1 MEPRGL
7 VLSASEEVTLRR
19 VALGQSDIGRLP
31 RADLQH
37 LLKLDLV
44 RGRATALSLTAHGRQ
59 CIERL
64 RGPARLASFDAE
76 GALRALVDRL
86 MAVAANREKTPPGS
100 NR

>member
-1 MEPRGL
+1 MEPRGI

-19 VALGQSDIGRLP
+19 IALGQSDVGRLP
-31 RADLQH
+31 RADLQR

-64 RGPARLASFDAE
+64 RRPARLASFDAE
-76 GALRALVDRL
+76 GALRAIVDRL
-86 MAVAANREKTPPGS
+86 TTVAADREKIPPES
-100 NR
+100 KP